1 MFGLSSVWKSAK
13 TKDGF
18 QILNEYEK
26 IGVPGIELEYRITA
40 EMFEQVKKG
49 IRSSSLQ
56 ILSLHNY
63 CPHPEILPLEKR
75 SGDAL
80 MLTATDKNERKLA
93 VKYSK
98 RTIQNA
104 ADLEAK
110 AVVFH
115 IGRIL
120 GMERE
125 EEQWFALLEKSKFKD
140 SEGQKFFNQTMRKRE
155 QVKQPYFDAVLKSLD
170 ELNEEAIKRGIE
182 LGIENRYYWDE
193 FPNIDEVEV
202 ILNYFRGGNLGYWHD
217 VGHAQ
222 AHETY
227 GLTTHEEFLKRYAGQ
242 LIGCHLHDCKEAGY
256 RDHFAPGT
264 GWINYD
270 MIQKYLPENA
280 IRIIEVHPKVTAGEL
295 RDGIQFFVYI
305 ILKRDHISL
314 EKYTTFY

>member
-1 MFGLSSVWKSAK
+1 MFGLSSVWKSTK
-13 TKDGF
+13 VKDGF
-18 QILNEYEK
+18 QLIDEYENL
-26 IGVPGIELEYRITA
+26 GVPGIELEYRITA
-40 EMFEQVKKG
+40 EMYAQIKEG

-80 MLTATDKNERKLA
+80 MLSSTDNEERALA

-115 IGRIL
+115 FGRVL
-120 GMERE
+120 GMVRE
-125 EEQWFALLEKSKFKD
+125 KEKWFSFLENGNFQD
-140 SEGQKFFNQTMRKRE
+140 TEGNKFFTQTMRKRAE
-155 QVKQPYFDAVLKSLD
+155 VKQPYFDAALKSID
-170 ELNEEAIKRGIE
+170 ALNEEAIKREVKI
-182 LGIENRYYWDE
+182 GIENRYYWDE
-193 FPNIDEVEV
+193 FPDFDEVEV

-217 VGHAQ
+217 VGHAE
-222 AHETY
+222 AHESY
-227 GLTTHEEFLKRYAGQ
+227 GLAAHEDFLQRYSNQ
-242 LIGCHLHDCKEAGY
+242 LIGCHLHDCKDAGY

-270 MIQKYLPENA
+270 MVKKYLPEDA
-280 IRIIEVHPKVTAGEL
+280 IRILEIHPKVNAEEL
-295 RDGIQFFVYI
+295 KYSIQFLEEQDI
-305 ILKRDHISL
+305 IH
-314 EKYTTFY
+314 YGN